1 MLLDDLET
9 DPKATVPRLE
19 AIHQR
24 HHADRNYTRTLAEA
38 VASGAPE
45 LERAGAWLLR
55 RQVAD
60 EGGLPAKDWAVV
72 LDGLA
77 GVTSWEA
84 RLELCQLLA
93 GHPALTDV
101 AAEDVAGFLRG
112 CAADGNA
119 FVRAWGVTAFHAFAA
134 RHTAHRAEA
143 RRLLAAARKDPA
155 KSVQAR
161 LRHLVKAAERGL
173 PRGTRSG
180 NLPP

>member
-9 DPKATVPRLE
+9 EPKATVARLE

-24 HHADRNYTRTLAEA
+24 HRLDRNYTRTLAEA
-38 VASGAPE
+38 VASGSPE

-55 RQVAD
+55 RHTRGA
-60 EGGLPAKDWAVV
+60 GSLPAGDWAVV
-72 LDGLA
+72 IDGLA

-93 GHPALTDV
+93 GHPALT
-101 AAEDVAGFLRG
+101 AAAVEEVAGFLRG

-119 FVRAWGVTAFHAFAA
+119 FVRAWGVTAFHVLAA
-134 RHTAHRAEA
+134 RHAVHRAEA

-161 LRHLVKAAERGL
+161 LRHIK
-173 PRGTRSG
+173 
-180 NLPP
+180 